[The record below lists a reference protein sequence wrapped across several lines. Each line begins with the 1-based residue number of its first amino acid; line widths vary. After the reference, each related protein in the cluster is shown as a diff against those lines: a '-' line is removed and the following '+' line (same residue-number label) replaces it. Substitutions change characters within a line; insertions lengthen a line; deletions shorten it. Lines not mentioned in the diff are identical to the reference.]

1 MNITLRQLRVF
12 IEVSRLRSFSRA
24 GDEIGLTQSA
34 VSRCVRELEGEIG
47 LKLIDRTTRDVQL
60 TDAGSNLISSVSRLL
75 VDLDDALRE
84 IREIGEQ
91 RRGRVVVAASPTI
104 ACRLMPRVVAAAERQ
119 FPFVT
124 LGLRDDVQ
132 SDVLRKVKSGE
143 VDFGVVIGPLAVV
156 DLVCE
161 PLMTDSFCLV
171 ARADHR
177 LATAESVPWSALDGE
192 RLVLLDYASGSR
204 PLIDAALSLHRVGA
218 SVVQELGHSATV
230 FGLIEAGVGRER
242 AALAVPALAG
252 GVLAGGAPPVA
263 AHRAHRGA
271 GATARPFAV
280 AGRRGDLGAGEGHA
294 GAGRGSRL
302 KAGAATP
309 GTRIGRGPL
318 HWRRSS
324 WESRAWMLSSTPR
337 DLHRMCAWR
346 SNRCGLR

>member
-12 IEVSRLRSFSRA
+12 IEVARLRSFSRA

-60 TDAGSNLISSVSRLL
+60 TDAGSNLVASVSRLL
-75 VDLDDALRE
+75 GDLDDALRE

-104 ACRLMPRVVAAAERQ
+104 ACRLMPRVVADAERQ

-143 VDFGVVIGPLAVV
+143 VDFGVVIGPLPGT

-171 ARADHR
+171 TRADHP
-177 LATAESVPWSALDGE
+177 LAAGESVPWAALDGQ

-230 FGLIEAGVGRER
+230 FGLIEAGIGVSVLPWL
-242 AALAVPALAG
+242 ALPLPAGSSL
-252 GVLAGGAPPVA
+252 V
-263 AHRAHRGA
+263 
-271 GATARPFAV
+271 ARP
-280 AGRRGDLGAGEGHA
+280 L
-294 GAGRGSRL
+294 
-302 KAGAATP
+302 
-309 GTRIGRGPL
+309 
-318 HWRRSS
+318 
-324 WESRAWMLSSTPR
+324 TPR
-337 DLHRMCAWR
+337 AERTVELVRRRDRSLSPAAEAIWGLVGEMPARAEDLV
-346 SNRCGLR
+346 

>member
-12 IEVSRLRSFSRA
+12 IEVARLRSFSRA

-60 TDAGSNLISSVSRLL
+60 TDAGSNLVASVSRLL
-75 VDLDDALRE
+75 GDLDDALRE

-91 RRGRVVVAASPTI
+91 RRGRVMVAASPTI
-104 ACRLMPRVVAAAERQ
+104 ACRLMPRVVADAERQ

-143 VDFGVVIGPLAVV
+143 VDFGVVIGPLPAT

-171 ARADHR
+171 MRADHP
-177 LATAESVPWSALDGE
+177 LAASESVPWAALDGQ

-218 SVVQELGHSATV
+218 SVVQELGHSATL
-230 FGLIEAGVGRER
+230 FGLIAAGI
-242 AALAVPALAG
+242 
-252 GVLAGGAPPVA
+252 GVSVLPWLSLPLPTGSSLVA
-263 AHRAHRGA
+263 
-271 GATARPFAV
+271 
-280 AGRRGDLGAGEGHA
+280 
-294 GAGRGSRL
+294 
-302 KAGAATP
+302 
-309 GTRIGRGPL
+309 
-318 HWRRSS
+318 RS
-324 WESRAWMLSSTPR
+324 LTPR
-337 DLHRMCAWR
+337 AERTVELVRRRDRSLSPAAEAIWGLVSEMPARAEDLV
-346 SNRCGLR
+346 

>member
-12 IEVSRLRSFSRA
+12 IEVARLRSFSRA

-60 TDAGSNLISSVSRLL
+60 TDAGSNLVASVSRLL
-75 VDLDDALRE
+75 GDLDDALRE

-91 RRGRVVVAASPTI
+91 RRGRVMVAASPTI
-104 ACRLMPRVVAAAERQ
+104 ACRLMPRVVADAERQ

-143 VDFGVVIGPLAVV
+143 VDFGVVIGPLPAT

-171 ARADHR
+171 ARGDHP
-177 LATAESVPWSALDGE
+177 LAASESVPWAALDGQ

-230 FGLIEAGVGRER
+230 FGLIEAGIGVSV
-242 AALAVPALAG
+242 LPWLSLPLPAGSSL
-252 GVLAGGAPPVA
+252 V
-263 AHRAHRGA
+263 
-271 GATARPFAV
+271 ARP
-280 AGRRGDLGAGEGHA
+280 L
-294 GAGRGSRL
+294 
-302 KAGAATP
+302 
-309 GTRIGRGPL
+309 
-318 HWRRSS
+318 
-324 WESRAWMLSSTPR
+324 TPR
-337 DLHRMCAWR
+337 AERTVELVRRRDRSLSPAAEAIWGLVSEMPARAEDLV
-346 SNRCGLR
+346 

>member
-143 VDFGVVIGPLAVV
+143 VDFGVVIGPLTVV

-177 LATAESVPWSALDGE
+177 LAAAESVPWSALDGE

-230 FGLIEAGVGRER
+230 FGLIEAGVGVSV
-242 AALAVPALAG
+242 LPWLSLPLPAGSSL
-252 GVLAGGAPPVA
+252 V
-263 AHRAHRGA
+263 
-271 GATARPFAV
+271 ARPLSPRTERTV
-280 AGRRGDLGAGEGHA
+280 ELVRRRDRSLSPAAEAIWGLMRDMPARAEDLA
-294 GAGRGSRL
+294 
-302 KAGAATP
+302 
-309 GTRIGRGPL
+309 
-318 HWRRSS
+318 
-324 WESRAWMLSSTPR
+324 
-337 DLHRMCAWR
+337 
-346 SNRCGLR
+346 